1 MKPEILKFDFKQ
13 QANSPDTLELYI
25 YSDVVPD
32 GYDWWTGQKIES
44 ETSADFFRQKLDE
57 YRNVKYI
64 NLYINSSGG
73 SVREGYGIYAQLKRH
88 SAYKTVYVDGFANSI
103 ASVIA
108 MAGDKV
114 IMYVNS
120 VMGIHNMMD
129 WCFGN
134 AIEHRKCAENLDSM
148 MEGNRQIYLER
159 SNGKIT
165 LEKLTE
171 LLDAETILTAQECL
185 DYGFCDEIADKVA
198 DPVKVTEA
206 MQRMNADLAAQMKY
220 FTTLKQSFGDAMT
233 AAKPAAEL
241 PTPISDPEPEPEP
254 KPKPQEPTE
263 NKPMKFL
270 NALLGG
276 KE

>member
-1 MKPEILKFDFKQ
+1 M
-13 QANSPDTLELYI
+13 A
-25 YSDVVPD
+25 D

-44 ETSADFFRQKLDE
+44 ETSADFFRQKLNE
-57 YRNVKYI
+57 YKDVKYI
-64 NLYINSSGG
+64 NLYINSCGG

-88 SAYKTVYVDGFANSI
+88 EAYKTVFVDGFANSI

-108 MAGDKV
+108 MAGDKI

-134 AIEHRKCAENLDSM
+134 AMEHKRCAENLESM
-148 MEGNRQIYLER
+148 MEGNRQLYLER
-159 SNGKIT
+159 AKGKIT

-185 DYGFCDEIADKVA
+185 DYGFCDEIADKAA
-198 DPVKVTEA
+198 DPTQVTEA
-206 MQRMNADLAAQMKY
+206 MQRMNSAMAAQVKY
-220 FTTLKQSFGDAMT
+220 YTSLKQSFGEAM
-233 AAKPAAEL
+233 AALTVLGAA
-241 PTPISDPEPEPEP
+241 IQKEPEPPASPAQP
-254 KPKPQEPTE
+254 KE
-263 NKPMKFL
+263 NRTIKFL
-270 NALLGG
+270 SALMGG